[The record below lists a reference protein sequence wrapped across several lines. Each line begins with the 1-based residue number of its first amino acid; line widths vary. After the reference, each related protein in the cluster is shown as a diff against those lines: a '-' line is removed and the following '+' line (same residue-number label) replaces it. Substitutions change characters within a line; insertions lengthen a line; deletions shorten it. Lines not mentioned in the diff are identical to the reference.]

1 MHIEILK
8 SLYHKI
14 SPSGVW
20 GFCYATL
27 AFSPGKVD
35 SLAFSLF
42 NFTIVLFDRW
52 HKEKRDSTTRG
63 KEKEREPATELV
75 RKLSIPVRTVVVCD
89 LCLFMLFN
97 ICFIYHTYNNE
108 KYK

>member
-20 GFCYATL
+20 GFCYTT
-27 AFSPGKVD
+27 FSYSPGKDD

-52 HKEKRDSTTRG
+52 YYEKREHDAARA
-63 KEKEREPATELV
+63 KE
-75 RKLSIPVRTVVVCD
+75 
-89 LCLFMLFN
+89 
-97 ICFIYHTYNNE
+97 
-108 KYK
+108 